1 MAKKKNLRI
10 EIENN
15 FDVIV
20 SLQVSPTSVVGA
32 DGEREGEPEAVLVL
46 ESTEENNSS
55 IATFT
60 TNQLGKLIKHLES
73 VKWILDNWQP
83 KK

>member
-1 MAKKKNLRI
+1 MSKKKMRI

-20 SLQVSPTSVVGA
+20 SLQVSSTSIISA
-32 DGEREGEPEAVLVL
+32 DGERTVEPEAVLVL
-46 ESTEENNSS
+46 ESIDEDSSS

-60 TNQLGKLIKHLES
+60 SDQLGKFIKHLKS
-73 VKWILDNWQP
+73 IKCILDNWQP